1 MSQDHFDPVTYH
13 DWVRDEIPLYDR
25 LQESIAAA
33 TAEVFSVS
41 TVLDLGTGTGETLE
55 RVLFV
60 HPAAIALGV
69 DESESMLDVARVRL
83 EGREVTLQVA
93 DLLDP
98 LPPGPFD
105 LVVSALAIHHLDGP
119 GKAEL
124 FRRVAG
130 VLRPGGRFVLGD
142 VVVPAEEASAA
153 IELTEGWD
161 KPSTVADQVAWL
173 EQAGLVPA
181 VVWEEDDLALFTA
194 DRPVDG
200 N

>member
-13 DWVRDEIPLYDR
+13 DWVRAEIPRYEH

-33 TAEVFSVS
+33 TVDISGAS
-41 TVLDLGTGTGETLE
+41 VLDLGTGTGETLAG
-55 RVLFV
+55 VLAL
-60 HPAAIALGV
+60 HPSARAVGV
-69 DESESMLDVARVRL
+69 DVSGSMLDIARARL
-83 EGREVTLQVA
+83 QERDVTFGMA

-124 FRRVAG
+124 FSRVAS

-142 VVVPAEEASAA
+142 VVVPADKASAV
-153 IELTEGWD
+153 IPLTGG
-161 KPSTVADQVAWL
+161 L
-173 EQAGLVPA
+173 GQAQHRGRPGG
-181 VVWEEDDLALFTA
+181 VVGAGGSGP
-194 DRPVDG
+194 DRGVGGRRPG
-200 N
+200 ARYR